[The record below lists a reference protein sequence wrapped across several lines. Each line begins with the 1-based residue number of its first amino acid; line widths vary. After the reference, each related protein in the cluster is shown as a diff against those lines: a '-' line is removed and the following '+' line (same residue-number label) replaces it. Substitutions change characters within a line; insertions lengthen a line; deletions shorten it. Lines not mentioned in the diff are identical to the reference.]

1 MKKQMTFLSLRC
13 SYSFSYSK
21 TGKHKQA
28 AAEDIGVFNDHLPVG
43 RKQTSK
49 SKLIL
54 IRDWLIV
61 KGNIAKLL

>member
-1 MKKQMTFLSLRC
+1 MTFLSLHC
-13 SYSFSYSK
+13 SYNFIYSK
-21 TGKHKQA
+21 TGKSKQ
-28 AAEDIGVFNDHLPVG
+28 AAEDIGVFNDYLLVG

-61 KGNIAKLL
+61 KGNVANLL